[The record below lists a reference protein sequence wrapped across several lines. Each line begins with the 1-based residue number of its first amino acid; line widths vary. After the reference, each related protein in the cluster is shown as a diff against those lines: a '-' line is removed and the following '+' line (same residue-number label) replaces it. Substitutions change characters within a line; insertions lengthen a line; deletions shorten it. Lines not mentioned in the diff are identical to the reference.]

1 MKHMKKKGWIR
12 IIEAFV
18 AILLIAG
25 VLLIIIGEEHLV
37 NPDANSEIYDS
48 QLNVLRSI
56 QMNDNLRQSVLN
68 ASTPVK
74 SDDAEFPQDVKNKI
88 EYLTPSYLECK
99 AKICQIELECDLDS
113 LPEKDVY
120 VQSIAIT
127 ATLDNYD
134 PKQLKLFCWR
144 K

>member
-1 MKHMKKKGWIR
+1 MKNMQKKGWIR
-12 IIEAFV
+12 IVEAFV
-18 AILLIAG
+18 AILLITG
-25 VLLIIIGEEHLV
+25 VLLIIIGDEHLI
-37 NPDANSEIYDS
+37 NPDVNSEIYDS

-56 QMNDNLRQSVLN
+56 QMNDSLRQSVLN
-68 ASTPVK
+68 ATTPVK
-74 SDDAEFPQDVKNKI
+74 SDDAEFPQDVKDKI
-88 EYLTPSYLECK
+88 EYLAPNYLECK